1 MDETAAFEG
10 STLQV
15 LVMDEVDRM
24 LDLGFKSSVDMILKN
39 LPTQRQTL
47 LFSAT
52 VGKSIRDLGRLNMRP
67 DYENIQIDNFDMVKS
82 LAEAG
87 AEQNEDEKLKSITP
101 QKLLH
106 YYMELGIDE
115 KLDTLFSFLK
125 SHSKQKVLVFMSS
138 IKQVRFAF

>member
-1 MDETAAFEG
+1 VLRSFAGLHDLSAALVIGGKDLADERELISKMNIVIATPGRLLQHMDETASFEG

-39 LPTQRQTL
+39 LPTERQTL

-82 LAEAG
+82 QAETG

-101 QKLLH
+101 
-106 YYMELGIDE
+106 
-115 KLDTLFSFLK
+115 
-125 SHSKQKVLVFMSS
+125 
-138 IKQVRFAF
+138 

>member
-1 MDETAAFEG
+1 MNIIIATPGRLLQHMDETSSFEG

-82 LAEAG
+82 QAETG
-87 AEQNEDEKLKSITP
+87 VEQNEDEKLKSITP
-101 QKLLH
+101 
-106 YYMELGIDE
+106 
-115 KLDTLFSFLK
+115 
-125 SHSKQKVLVFMSS
+125 
-138 IKQVRFAF
+138 